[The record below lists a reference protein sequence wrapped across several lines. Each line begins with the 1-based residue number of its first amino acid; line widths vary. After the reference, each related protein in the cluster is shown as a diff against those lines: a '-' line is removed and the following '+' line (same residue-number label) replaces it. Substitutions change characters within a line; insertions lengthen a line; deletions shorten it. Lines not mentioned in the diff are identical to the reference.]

1 MIMTNKI
8 FYILLLLLLHFS
20 LSAQFI
26 DENLGQKE
34 IRTKRMVLK
43 TNPSLWFLAPIPS
56 TGEYRIA
63 METAIGLKNSVQIS
77 AAFVTK
83 SLLTLLIEALQPD
96 SVKGQTY
103 TIKGY
108 RFQFAYKFYPFGKYK
123 NAPEG
128 FFLGPHISY
137 SKAYFHIN
145 QTSPKYSDYSAT
157 YANIALIWGYQFIVN
172 DKIAIELFQGL
183 GYRDNRLRDEYSGE
197 EEKLNY
203 NPDYTPIP
211 GDLKIYLGA
220 NIGLNL

>member
-1 MIMTNKI
+1 MLNKN
-8 FYILLLLLLHFS
+8 FYIILLLLIQ
-20 LSAQFI
+20 LSAWAQFI
-26 DENLGQKE
+26 DENIGQKE

-43 TNPSLWFLAPIPS
+43 TNPSLWLGGPIPS
-56 TGEYRIA
+56 TGEYKIS
-63 METAIGLKNSVQIS
+63 METAIGLKHSVQIGAS
-77 AAFVTK
+77 FLTK
-83 SLLTLLIEALQPD
+83 SLITLLVEALQPD
-96 SVKGQTY
+96 SLNTQSY

-108 RFQFAYKFYPFGKYK
+108 RFQFSYKFYPFGKYK

-128 FFLGPHISY
+128 FFIGPHISY

-157 YANIALIWGYQFIVN
+157 YANIAVIFGYQFIAN
-172 DKIAIELFQGL
+172 DKIVIEIFQGL
-183 GYRDNRLRDEYSGE
+183 GYRDNRLRDEYSGK

-211 GDLKIYLGA
+211 GDLKIYFGA